1 MNNFQ
6 TRKLLVI
13 SSALIIGGLS
23 TWTYY
28 CYKKFKNEKLI
39 KKIIFNYKLS
49 SDYVFVPNSKIIEY
63 MINTNYITDLKR
75 LYEYDLQE
83 YPSIKEVIDKILE
96 KYTKTNVIKEQRVII
111 NIKGK
116 LAIDIYI
123 TTNPNAQ
130 ILVFEL

>member
-1 MNNFQ
+1 M
-6 TRKLLVI
+6 V
-13 SSALIIGGLS
+13 
-23 TWTYY
+23 
-28 CYKKFKNEKLI
+28 
-39 KKIIFNYKLS
+39 
-49 SDYVFVPNSKIIEY
+49 
-63 MINTNYITDLKR
+63 NTNYITDLKR